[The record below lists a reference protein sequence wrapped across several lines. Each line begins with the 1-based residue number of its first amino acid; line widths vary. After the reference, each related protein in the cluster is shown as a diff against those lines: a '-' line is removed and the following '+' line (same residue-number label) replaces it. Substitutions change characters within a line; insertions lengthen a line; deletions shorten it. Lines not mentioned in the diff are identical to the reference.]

1 MDQRRPSF
9 DQCRSGGA
17 RRDQQGD
24 LNRKRPRQTGQPN
37 DVDRRGF
44 SRGWSGE
51 PDTQPSGS
59 SRGVQRGWSSEMGYR
74 PPSYDDRLVR
84 NDEMDYGQPSYDD
97 RLVRHGEMA
106 REMGRLYDGIC
117 REFDVLSSHISESL
131 LAEVKERE
139 GRVKQREEELNL
151 RERQLRLRE
160 EDLSDVQRDLKKLER
175 ARADAGFAALV
186 LNSICRDKRCV
197 DIGVGNFR
205 KNDIITLLNEDFI
218 IDKCLGKGVS
228 GTVYSAMFIPKRE
241 KRIVNG
247 AFPVICDGES
257 KMGFQRYQSVAIK
270 FLKDASKLD
279 KEVKIHESLRD
290 IRGVPKIFGWD
301 SRAIIMEN
309 CGNNLH
315 DIFLKEKRQP
325 EHEDVLCF
333 GLQILEIVEKMHRRG
348 YLHRDIKPANLTMKE
363 GKLHLID
370 FGESRDLDGKSH
382 IESRGHSTSVYG
394 SLNYNTV
401 VSDGIPLKITKEDE
415 LWSVYFVLLEL
426 KTGNLD
432 WRQARDDAAHKTKK
446 HEHMY
451 SCKQWFIQNRDC
463 KIIKLLNKPD
473 ITYEEKL
480 KSFKRCLKEGV
491 GLF

>member
-1 MDQRRPSF
+1 
-9 DQCRSGGA
+9 
-17 RRDQQGD
+17 
-24 LNRKRPRQTGQPN
+24 
-37 DVDRRGF
+37 
-44 SRGWSGE
+44 
-51 PDTQPSGS
+51 
-59 SRGVQRGWSSEMGYR
+59 
-74 PPSYDDRLVR
+74 
-84 NDEMDYGQPSYDD
+84 
-97 RLVRHGEMA
+97 
-106 REMGRLYDGIC
+106 
-117 REFDVLSSHISESL
+117 L

-139 GRVKQREEELNL
+139 GRVIQREDELNL
-151 RERQLRLRE
+151 RERQLRQRE
-160 EDLSDVQRDLKKLER
+160 EELGRRADDLERDLKKLER
-175 ARADAGFAALV
+175 ARANAGFAALV

-197 DIGVGNFR
+197 DIGVGIR
-205 KNDIITLLNEDFI
+205 KNDIITLLNHDFI

-247 AFPVICDGES
+247 AFPVISDGES
-257 KMGFQRYQSVAIK
+257 EMGFQRYQSVAIK
-270 FLKDASKLD
+270 ISKDASKLD
-279 KEVKIHESLRD
+279 NEAKIHESLGD
-290 IRGVPKIFGWD
+290 IRGVPKIFGSD

-315 DIFLKEKRQP
+315 DIFLKENRRLP
-325 EHEDVLCF
+325 EHEDVLGF
-333 GLQILEIVEKMHRRG
+333 GLQILEIVEEMHTRG

-363 GKLHLID
+363 DKKLHLID
-370 FGESRDLDGKSH
+370 FGESRNLNGKSH
-382 IESRGHSTSVYG
+382 IESGHSTSVYG

-401 VSDGIPLKITKEDE
+401 RADGSPLEITKEDD

-432 WRQARDDAAHKTKK
+432 WRRARDDAQKTKK

-473 ITYEEKL
+473 INYEEKL
-480 KSFKRCLKEGV
+480 ISFKHLLKEREI